1 MAETTSRLVLE
12 IDSSG
17 VRVASANLDK
27 FSEAA
32 AKSTRSADSLDSFLS
47 RLSPSSVAAAAG
59 LASVL
64 VAYKKITGA
73 MASFVTGAMSSYA
86 AFEQIESGLQGVL
99 KSADR
104 GTEMFEELRKFSNE
118 TTFGVDT
125 LANAAS
131 QLLSVGESES
141 GLKRTLLEIGN
152 IANGDTNR
160 FNELVSIYAKI
171 QNVGKAGS
179 EQLQQLALRG
189 VPIYQYL
196 KKIGVQ
202 GTATGDDIKKAFQE
216 MTKQGETFYGTMERI
231 NNTVSGKE
239 GFVADY
245 FKEASV
251 LFVEATGLGDMYK
264 GVLDLVQ
271 DALGGVVE
279 WLKEVKEN
287 PVYSALLKGAIA
299 ASLVALT
306 AGVGVGLVGAVK
318 KLNRQLAVT
327 AALKAAINP
336 TAIAIAGVAAAIAG
350 TGVAVASYIKAGKD
364 ENAVLS
370 STNKLIET
378 QIDLRTR
385 LANLPETL
393 EERKKLAEELHDYL
407 AKQEKTEV
415 VNVDYKSNANNV
427 NSLRDSIFA
436 ENGYTSTSFVSNENQ
451 KRLIE
456 AYKELYKITVLA
468 NQQKAIF
475 DESSLSKSSKSLDE
489 NVKIL
494 QEYEDALSTLKGYDT
509 PQNKY
514 ETQLA
519 EIEAEFEKLDKLKE
533 QKKEIEE
540 SIDANGV
547 RTFKYAVA
555 IDVDK
560 GYKQKLDDVYNYW
573 KQKKF
578 TLQFDHWKEGFSD
591 LQKAMVKVFSFDDSD
606 LKKLWGTGFTTKTAA
621 SLFVDKN
628 KSVLD
633 RRDDAYRKAGFKT
646 DEKTSLE
653 SLYTSIREKFDEA
666 INEGNNAADGL
677 LPLMNSYR
685 QKLESLGTE
694 FDETG
699 RITQTLK
706 EKMNYFA
713 EFVGSLSLGEYNSLF
728 QLGDAVSLVAQKYS
742 EGNSNG
748 VSTDVAG
755 AFTSAFSENGELMIS
770 SLAAVANM
778 FLDFMQTLEGADYAF
793 SIVTQILSEWE
804 DGLQKIVDSVAMITQ
819 VFAEM
824 AEILSPV
831 FTLIGS
837 VVKITTTLWAAMHK
851 VIIILAGPLLKA
863 LQIIVEPIAKFADWI
878 ADFLGVSYELNDEKE
893 SELEQIRALKEGYSA
908 LYSAIKEQE
917 EYYLTKK
924 AQINADTYS
933 GKITGVNDMIL
944 TPHGTF
950 STSPQDTLIAM
961 KRPEMLMSG
970 GGSSGVSVTIN
981 NYSSS
986 EVQTRQD
993 DFGNIIVDISKKIAE
1008 DFANGNNGWARA
1020 YSTQQSTVAGRRVS
1034 I

>member
-27 FSEAA
+27 FTEAA
-32 AKSTRSADSLDSFLS
+32 AKSARSADSLDSFLS

-239 GFVADY
+239 GFVSDY

-318 KLNRQLAVT
+318 KLNRQLAIT

-350 TGVAVASYIKAGKD
+350 TGVAVASYVKSLD
-364 ENAVLS
+364 EQKTKTDEVN
-370 STNKLIET
+370 
-378 QIDLRTR
+378 
-385 LANLPETL
+385 
-393 EERKKLAEELHDYL
+393 KKLAEQIVLRKILAGISNGYGSSVSDKEKKIENLENLKIAKSNELKEKLNGYNLAVNDYNFFKQANPYRTKYNEDKFKIYEQQVKDYEKSIANLRTELEGYDNEITELKRNSYWQTQMEENL
-407 AKQEKTEV
+407 AFYAKFRTEDDEYRKKLEELET
-415 VNVDYKSNANNV
+415 NLEDAIKKKNLLYAKKPGLKLYDADDIFGKNYKSAA
-427 NSLRDSIFA
+427 DS
-436 ENGYTSTSFVSNENQ
+436 
-451 KRLIE
+451 
-456 AYKELYKITVLA
+456 
-468 NQQKAIF
+468 
-475 DESSLSKSSKSLDE
+475 
-489 NVKIL
+489 
-494 QEYEDALSTLKGYDT
+494 
-509 PQNKY
+509 
-514 ETQLA
+514 
-519 EIEAEFEKLDKLKE
+519 
-533 QKKEIEE
+533 
-540 SIDANGV
+540 
-547 RTFKYAVA
+547 AVA
-555 IDVDK
+555 
-560 GYKQKLDDVYNYW
+560 Y
-573 KQKKF
+573 
-578 TLQFDHWKEGFSD
+578 LQNSINNIKFDHWKNGLSD

-621 SLFVDKN
+621 NLFVDKN

-633 RRDDAYRKAGFKT
+633 RRDEAYRKAGFKT

-677 LPLMNSYR
+677 VPLMNSYR

-699 RITQTLK
+699 RITHTLK
-706 EKMNYFA
+706 EKMNYFK
-713 EFVGSLSLGEYNSLF
+713 EFVGGLNLGEYSSLLG
-728 QLGDAVSLVAQKYS
+728 LGDAVSLVAQKYS

-748 VSTDVAG
+748 GSTDVAG
-755 AFTSAFSENGELMIS
+755 AFASAFSENGELMIS

-778 FLDFMQTLEGADYAF
+778 LLDFMQTLEGADYAF
-793 SIVTQILSEWE
+793 SVVTQVLEAWE
-804 DGLQKIVDSVAMITQ
+804 DGLQKIVD
-819 VFAEM
+819 VFAAVTQIFVEM
-824 AEILSPV
+824 AEV
-831 FTLIGS
+831 FAPIISLVGSLI
-837 VVKITTTLWAAMHK
+837 KIGLYPLIAMNN
-851 VIIILAGPLLKA
+851 ILLKS
-863 LQIIVEPIAKFADWI
+863 LRPIINLLNVVIDPIGKFSDWLYS
-878 ADFLGVSYELNDEKE
+878 FLGISYEVNEE
-893 SELEQIRALKEGYSA
+893 RQSELERIRAANDAYKA

-924 AQINADTYS
+924 AQVNADTYS

-1008 DFANGNNGWARA
+1008 DYANGDNGWARA
-1020 YSTQQSTVAGRRVS
+1020 YSTQQSSVAGRRVS

>member
-251 LFVEATGLGDMYK
+251 LFIEATGLGDMYK

-271 DALGGVVE
+271 EALGGVVE

-306 AGVGVGLVGAVK
+306 AGVGVGLVVAVK

-336 TAIAIAGVAAAIAG
+336 TAIAIAGVAAALAG
-350 TGVAVASYIKAGKD
+350 TGVAVASY
-364 ENAVLS
+364 V
-370 STNKLIET
+370 
-378 QIDLRTR
+378 
-385 LANLPETL
+385 
-393 EERKKLAEELHDYL
+393 
-407 AKQEKTEV
+407 
-415 VNVDYKSNANNV
+415 
-427 NSLRDSIFA
+427 
-436 ENGYTSTSFVSNENQ
+436 
-451 KRLIE
+451 
-456 AYKELYKITVLA
+456 
-468 NQQKAIF
+468 
-475 DESSLSKSSKSLDE
+475 KSLDE
-489 NVKIL
+489 QKKKTDEVNKKLADQIVLRKTLAGISNGYGSSVSDKEKKIENL
-494 QEYEDALSTLKGYDT
+494 ENLKIAKSDEL
-509 PQNKY
+509 K
-514 ETQLA
+514 
-519 EIEAEFEKLDKLKE
+519 EKLNGYNLAVNDYNFFKQANPYITKYNEDKFKIYEQQVKDYEKSIANLRTELEEYDNEITELKRNSYWQTQME
-533 QKKEIEE
+533 ENLAFYAKFRTEDDEYRKKLEE
-540 SIDANGV
+540 LETNLKDAIKKKNLLYAKKPGLKLYDADDI
-547 RTFKYAVA
+547 FGKNYKSAADSAVA
-555 IDVDK
+555 
-560 GYKQKLDDVYNYW
+560 Y
-573 KQKKF
+573 
-578 TLQFDHWKEGFSD
+578 LQNSINNIKFDHWKDGLSD

-633 RRDDAYRKAGFKT
+633 RRDEAYKKAGFKT

-713 EFVGSLSLGEYNSLF
+713 EFVGRLSLGEYNSLF

-755 AFTSAFSENGELMIS
+755 AFASAFSENGELMIS
-770 SLAAVANM
+770 SLSAVANM
-778 FLDFMQTLEGADYAF
+778 FLDFMQTLDGADYAF

-961 KRPEMLMSG
+961 KKPEMLMSG
-970 GGSSGVSVTIN
+970 GGSAGVSVTIN

-993 DFGNIIVDISKKIAE
+993 DYGNLIVDISKKIAE
-1008 DFANGNNGWARA
+1008 DYANGDNGWARA

>member
-27 FSEAA
+27 FTEAA
-32 AKSTRSADSLDSFLS
+32 AKSARSADSLDSFLS

-251 LFVEATGLGDMYK
+251 LFIEATGLGDMYK

-271 DALGGVVE
+271 ESLGGVVE

-318 KLNRQLAVT
+318 KLNRQLTIT

-336 TAIAIAGVAAAIAG
+336 TAIAIAGVAAALAG
-350 TGVAVASYIKAGKD
+350 TGVAVASY
-364 ENAVLS
+364 V
-370 STNKLIET
+370 
-378 QIDLRTR
+378 
-385 LANLPETL
+385 
-393 EERKKLAEELHDYL
+393 
-407 AKQEKTEV
+407 
-415 VNVDYKSNANNV
+415 
-427 NSLRDSIFA
+427 
-436 ENGYTSTSFVSNENQ
+436 
-451 KRLIE
+451 
-456 AYKELYKITVLA
+456 
-468 NQQKAIF
+468 
-475 DESSLSKSSKSLDE
+475 KSLDE
-489 NVKIL
+489 QKKKTEEVNKKLADQIVLRKTLAGISNGYGSSVSDKEKKIENLENLKIAKSDELKEKLNGYNLAVNDYNFFKQANPYRTKYNEDKFKIYEQQVKDYEKSIANL
-494 QEYEDALSTLKGYDT
+494 RTELEEYDNEITELKRNSYWQTQMEENLAFYAKFRTEDEEYRKKLEELETNLEDAIKKKNLLYAKKPGLKLYDADDIFGK
-509 PQNKY
+509 NYKS
-514 ETQLA
+514 A
-519 EIEAEFEKLDKLKE
+519 AD
-533 QKKEIEE
+533 
-540 SIDANGV
+540 S
-547 RTFKYAVA
+547 AVA
-555 IDVDK
+555 
-560 GYKQKLDDVYNYW
+560 Y
-573 KQKKF
+573 
-578 TLQFDHWKEGFSD
+578 LQNSINNIKFDHWKDGLSD
-591 LQKAMVKVFSFDDSD
+591 LQKAMIKVFGFDDSD

-633 RRDDAYRKAGFKT
+633 RRDEAYIKAGFKT

-706 EKMNYFA
+706 EKMNYFK
-713 EFVGSLSLGEYNSLF
+713 EFVGGLNLGEYSSLLG
-728 QLGDAVSLVAQKYS
+728 LGDAVSLVAQKYS

-748 VSTDVAG
+748 GSTDVAG
-755 AFTSAFSENGELMIS
+755 AFASAFSENGELMIS

-778 FLDFMQTLEGADYAF
+778 LLDFMQTLEGADYAF
-793 SIVTQILSEWE
+793 SVVTQVLEAWE
-804 DGLQKIVDSVAMITQ
+804 DGLQKIVD
-819 VFAEM
+819 VFAAVTQIFVEM
-824 AEILSPV
+824 AEV
-831 FTLIGS
+831 FAPIISLVGSLI
-837 VVKITTTLWAAMHK
+837 KIGLYPLIAMNN
-851 VIIILAGPLLKA
+851 ILLKS
-863 LQIIVEPIAKFADWI
+863 LRPIINLLNVVIEPIGKFSDWLYS
-878 ADFLGVSYELNDEKE
+878 FLGISYEVNEE
-893 SELEQIRALKEGYSA
+893 RQSELERIRAANDAYKA

-924 AQINADTYS
+924 AQVNADTYS

-944 TPHGTF
+944 TPHGMF

-961 KRPEMLMSG
+961 KKPEMLMSG
-970 GGSSGVSVTIN
+970 GVSGGVSVTIN

-993 DFGNIIVDISKKIAE
+993 DYGNLIVDISKKIAE
-1008 DFANGNNGWARA
+1008 DYANGDNGWARA
-1020 YSTQQSTVAGRRVS
+1020 YSTQQSSVAGRRVS

>member
-27 FSEAA
+27 FTEAA
-32 AKSTRSADSLDSFLS
+32 AKSARSADSLDSFLS
-47 RLSPSSVAAAAG
+47 RLSPSSVVAAAG

-271 DALGGVVE
+271 ESLGGVVE
-279 WLKEVKEN
+279 WLKEVKDN

-306 AGVGVGLVGAVK
+306 AGVGVGLFGAVK
-318 KLNRQLAVT
+318 KLNRQLAIT

-336 TAIAIAGVAAAIAG
+336 TAIAVAGVAAAIAG
-350 TGVAVASYIKAGKD
+350 TGVAVASYVKSLD
-364 ENAVLS
+364 EQKQK
-370 STNKLIET
+370 T
-378 QIDLRTR
+378 
-385 LANLPETL
+385 
-393 EERKKLAEELHDYL
+393 EEVNKKLAEQIVLRKILAGISNGYGSSVSDKEKKIENLENLKIAKSNELKEKLNGYNLAVNDYNFFKQANPYRTKYNEDKFKIYEQQVKDYEKSIANLRTELEGYDNEITELKRNSYWQTQMEENL
-407 AKQEKTEV
+407 AFYAKFRTEDDEYRKKLEELET
-415 VNVDYKSNANNV
+415 NLEDAIKKKNLLYAKKPGLKLYDADDIFGKNYKSAA
-427 NSLRDSIFA
+427 DS
-436 ENGYTSTSFVSNENQ
+436 
-451 KRLIE
+451 
-456 AYKELYKITVLA
+456 
-468 NQQKAIF
+468 
-475 DESSLSKSSKSLDE
+475 
-489 NVKIL
+489 
-494 QEYEDALSTLKGYDT
+494 
-509 PQNKY
+509 
-514 ETQLA
+514 
-519 EIEAEFEKLDKLKE
+519 
-533 QKKEIEE
+533 
-540 SIDANGV
+540 
-547 RTFKYAVA
+547 AVA
-555 IDVDK
+555 
-560 GYKQKLDDVYNYW
+560 Y
-573 KQKKF
+573 
-578 TLQFDHWKEGFSD
+578 LQNSINNIKFDHWKNGLSD

-621 SLFVDKN
+621 NLFVDKN

-633 RRDDAYRKAGFKT
+633 RRDEAYRKAGFKT

-677 LPLMNSYR
+677 VPLMNSYR

-699 RITQTLK
+699 RITHTLK
-706 EKMNYFA
+706 EKMNYFK
-713 EFVGSLSLGEYNSLF
+713 EFVGGLNLGEYSSLLG
-728 QLGDAVSLVAQKYS
+728 LGDAVSLVAQKYS

-748 VSTDVAG
+748 GSTDVAG
-755 AFTSAFSENGELMIS
+755 AFASAFSENGELMIS

-778 FLDFMQTLEGADYAF
+778 LLDFMQTLEGADYAF
-793 SIVTQILSEWE
+793 SVVTQVLEAWE
-804 DGLQKIVDSVAMITQ
+804 DGLQKIVD
-819 VFAEM
+819 VFAAVTQIFVEM
-824 AEILSPV
+824 AEV
-831 FTLIGS
+831 FAPIISLVGSLI
-837 VVKITTTLWAAMHK
+837 KIGLYPLIAMNN
-851 VIIILAGPLLKA
+851 ILLKS
-863 LQIIVEPIAKFADWI
+863 LRPIINLLNVVIDPIGKFSDWLYS
-878 ADFLGVSYELNDEKE
+878 FLGISYEVNEE
-893 SELEQIRALKEGYSA
+893 RQSELERIRAANDAYKA

-924 AQINADTYS
+924 AQVNADTYS

-1008 DFANGNNGWARA
+1008 DYANGDNGWARA
-1020 YSTQQSTVAGRRVS
+1020 YSTQQSSVAGRRVS

>member
-27 FSEAA
+27 FTEAA
-32 AKSTRSADSLDSFLS
+32 AKSARSADSLDSFLS

-202 GTATGDDIKKAFQE
+202 GTATGADIKKAFQE

-239 GFVADY
+239 GFVSDY

-264 GVLDLVQ
+264 DVLDLVQ
-271 DALGGVVE
+271 EALGGVVE

-318 KLNRQLAVT
+318 KLNKQLAIT
-327 AALKAAINP
+327 AALKTAINP

-350 TGVAVASYIKAGKD
+350 TGVAVASY
-364 ENAVLS
+364 V
-370 STNKLIET
+370 
-378 QIDLRTR
+378 
-385 LANLPETL
+385 
-393 EERKKLAEELHDYL
+393 
-407 AKQEKTEV
+407 
-415 VNVDYKSNANNV
+415 
-427 NSLRDSIFA
+427 
-436 ENGYTSTSFVSNENQ
+436 
-451 KRLIE
+451 
-456 AYKELYKITVLA
+456 
-468 NQQKAIF
+468 
-475 DESSLSKSSKSLDE
+475 KSLDE
-489 NVKIL
+489 QKTKTDEVNKKLADQIVLRKTLAGISNGYGSSVSDKEKKIENL
-494 QEYEDALSTLKGYDT
+494 ENLKIAKSDEL
-509 PQNKY
+509 K
-514 ETQLA
+514 
-519 EIEAEFEKLDKLKE
+519 EKLNGYNLAVNDYNFFKQANPYRTKYNEDKFKIYEQQVKDYEKSIANLRTELEEYDNEITELKRNSYWQTQME
-533 QKKEIEE
+533 ENLAFYAKFRTEDDEYRKKLEE
-540 SIDANGV
+540 LETNLKDAIKKKNLLYAKKPGLKLYDADDI
-547 RTFKYAVA
+547 FGKNYKSAADSAVA
-555 IDVDK
+555 
-560 GYKQKLDDVYNYW
+560 Y
-573 KQKKF
+573 
-578 TLQFDHWKEGFSD
+578 LQNSINNIKFDHWKDGLSD

-633 RRDDAYRKAGFKT
+633 RRDEAYKKAGFKT

-706 EKMNYFA
+706 EKMNYFK
-713 EFVGSLSLGEYNSLF
+713 EFVGGLNLGEYSSL
-728 QLGDAVSLVAQKYS
+728 LGIGDAVSLVAQKYS

-748 VSTDVAG
+748 GSTDVAG
-755 AFTSAFSENGELMIS
+755 AFASAFSENGELMIS

-778 FLDFMQTLEGADYAF
+778 LLDFMQTLEGADYAF
-793 SIVTQILSEWE
+793 SVVTQVLEAWE
-804 DGLQKIVDSVAMITQ
+804 DGLQKIVD
-819 VFAEM
+819 VFAAVTQIFVEM
-824 AEILSPV
+824 AEV
-831 FTLIGS
+831 FAPIISLVGSLI
-837 VVKITTTLWAAMHK
+837 KIGLYPLIAMNN
-851 VIIILAGPLLKA
+851 ILLKS
-863 LQIIVEPIAKFADWI
+863 LRPIINLLNVVIEPIGKFSDWLYS
-878 ADFLGVSYELNDEKE
+878 FLGISYEVNEE
-893 SELEQIRALKEGYSA
+893 RQSELERIRAANDAYKA

-924 AQINADTYS
+924 AQVNADTYS

-961 KRPEMLMSG
+961 KKPEMLMSG
-970 GGSSGVSVTIN
+970 GVSGGVSVTIN

-993 DFGNIIVDISKKIAE
+993 DYGNLIVDISKKIAE
-1008 DFANGNNGWARA
+1008 DYANGDNGWARA
-1020 YSTQQSTVAGRRVS
+1020 YSTQQSSVAGRRVS

>member
-27 FSEAA
+27 FTEAA
-32 AKSTRSADSLDSFLS
+32 AKSARSADSLDSFLS

-279 WLKEVKEN
+279 WLKEVKDN

-318 KLNRQLAVT
+318 KLNRQLAIT

-336 TAIAIAGVAAAIAG
+336 TAIAIAGVAAALAG
-350 TGVAVASYIKAGKD
+350 TGVALASYIKAGKD

-370 STNKLIET
+370 SQNKLIET

-514 ETQLA
+514 ETQLS

-540 SIDANGV
+540 SIDENGV

-560 GYKQKLDDVYNYW
+560 DYKQKFDDVYNYW
-573 KQKKF
+573 QQKKF
-578 TLQFDHWKEGFSD
+578 TLQFDHWKDGLSD
-591 LQKAMVKVFSFDDSD
+591 LQKAMIKVFSFDDSD
-606 LKKLWGTGFTTKTAA
+606 LKKLWGTGFTKNTAA

-633 RRDDAYRKAGFKT
+633 RRDEAYRKAGFKT

-677 LPLMNSYR
+677 VPLMNRYR

-713 EFVGSLSLGEYNSLF
+713 EFVGGLNLGEYSSLLG
-728 QLGDAVSLVAQKYS
+728 LGDAVSLVAQKYS

-748 VSTDVAG
+748 GSTDVAG
-755 AFTSAFSENGELMIS
+755 AFASAFSENGELMIS

-778 FLDFMQTLEGADYAF
+778 LLDFMQTLEGADYAF
-793 SIVTQILSEWE
+793 SVVTQVLEALE
-804 DGLQKIVDSVAMITQ
+804 DGLQKIVD
-819 VFAEM
+819 VFAAVTQIFVEM
-824 AEILSPV
+824 AEV
-831 FTLIGS
+831 FAPIISLVGSLI
-837 VVKITTTLWAAMHK
+837 KIGLYPLIAMNN
-851 VIIILAGPLLKA
+851 ILLKS
-863 LQIIVEPIAKFADWI
+863 LRPIINLLNVVIEPIGKFSDWLYS
-878 ADFLGVSYELNDEKE
+878 FLGISYEVNEE
-893 SELEQIRALKEGYSA
+893 RQSELERIRAANDAYKA

-924 AQINADTYS
+924 AQVNADTYS

-950 STSPQDTLIAM
+950 STSPHDTLIAM

-970 GGSSGVSVTIN
+970 GVSGGVSVTIN
-981 NYSSS
+981 NYSNS

-993 DFGNIIVDISKKIAE
+993 DYGNLIVDISKKIAE
-1008 DFANGNNGWARA
+1008 DYANGDNGWARA

>member
-32 AKSTRSADSLDSFLS
+32 VKSTRSADSLDSFLS

-239 GFVADY
+239 GFVTDY

-251 LFVEATGLGDMYK
+251 LFIEATGLGDMYK

-271 DALGGVVE
+271 EALGGVVE

-318 KLNRQLAVT
+318 KMNRQLAVT

-336 TAIAIAGVAAAIAG
+336 TAIAIAGVAAALAG
-350 TGVAVASYIKAGKD
+350 TGVAVASY
-364 ENAVLS
+364 V
-370 STNKLIET
+370 
-378 QIDLRTR
+378 
-385 LANLPETL
+385 
-393 EERKKLAEELHDYL
+393 
-407 AKQEKTEV
+407 
-415 VNVDYKSNANNV
+415 
-427 NSLRDSIFA
+427 
-436 ENGYTSTSFVSNENQ
+436 
-451 KRLIE
+451 
-456 AYKELYKITVLA
+456 
-468 NQQKAIF
+468 
-475 DESSLSKSSKSLDE
+475 KSLDE
-489 NVKIL
+489 QKKKTEEVNKKLADQIVLRKTLAGISNGYGSSVSDKEKKIENL
-494 QEYEDALSTLKGYDT
+494 ENLKIAKSYELK
-509 PQNKY
+509 
-514 ETQLA
+514 
-519 EIEAEFEKLDKLKE
+519 EKLNGYNLAVNDYNFFKQANPYRTKYNEDKFKIYEQQVKDYEKSIANLRTELEEYDNEITELKRNSYWQTQME
-533 QKKEIEE
+533 ENLAFYAKFRTEDDEYRKKLEE
-540 SIDANGV
+540 LETNLKDAIKKKNLLYAKNPGLKLYDADDI
-547 RTFKYAVA
+547 FGKNYKSAADSAVA
-555 IDVDK
+555 
-560 GYKQKLDDVYNYW
+560 Y
-573 KQKKF
+573 
-578 TLQFDHWKEGFSD
+578 LQNSINNIKFDHWKNGLSD
-591 LQKAMVKVFSFDDSD
+591 LQKGMVKVFSFDDSD

-633 RRDDAYRKAGFKT
+633 RRDEAYKKAGFKT

-770 SLAAVANM
+770 SLSAVANM
-778 FLDFMQTLEGADYAF
+778 FLDFMQTLDGADYAF

-961 KRPEMLMSG
+961 KKPEMLMSG
-970 GGSSGVSVTIN
+970 GGSAGVSVTIN

-993 DFGNIIVDISKKIAE
+993 DYGNLIVDISKKIAE
-1008 DFANGNNGWARA
+1008 DYANGDNGWAMA

>member
-17 VRVASANLDK
+17 VRIASANLDK
-27 FSEAA
+27 FTEAA
-32 AKSTRSADSLDSFLS
+32 AKSARSADSLDSFLS

-104 GTEMFEELRKFSNE
+104 GTEVFEELRKFSNE

-271 DALGGVVE
+271 ESLGGVVE
-279 WLKEVKEN
+279 WLKEVKDN

-306 AGVGVGLVGAVK
+306 AGVGVGLFGAVK
-318 KLNRQLAVT
+318 KLNRQLAIT

-336 TAIAIAGVAAAIAG
+336 TAIAVAGVAAAIAG
-350 TGVAVASYIKAGKD
+350 TGVAVASYVKSLD
-364 ENAVLS
+364 EQKQK
-370 STNKLIET
+370 T
-378 QIDLRTR
+378 
-385 LANLPETL
+385 
-393 EERKKLAEELHDYL
+393 EEVNKKLAEQLEIKRKILHLSNGYDSTVEDKQEKIKLISGFKSDASGELDTKKEELKNKKADYGKVKSSLFTKNNEQLLRNYENQIKQLEQEIKILENRITFYDSQLTELGRNVFWQGKKEEYEKFLDSLKPVDEYL
-407 AKQEKTEV
+407 AKLEELETKKEQ
-415 VNVDYKSNANNV
+415 
-427 NSLRDSIFA
+427 
-436 ENGYTSTSFVSNENQ
+436 
-451 KRLIE
+451 IE
-456 AYKELYKITVLA
+456 AGKNIKISDSKIGKAISILDNDKELY
-468 NQQKAIF
+468 NQYKDRLSFIQSQI
-475 DESSLSKSSKSLDE
+475 DSL
-489 NVKIL
+489 N
-494 QEYEDALSTLKGYDT
+494 
-509 PQNKY
+509 
-514 ETQLA
+514 
-519 EIEAEFEKLDKLKE
+519 
-533 QKKEIEE
+533 
-540 SIDANGV
+540 
-547 RTFKYAVA
+547 
-555 IDVDK
+555 
-560 GYKQKLDDVYNYW
+560 
-573 KQKKF
+573 
-578 TLQFDHWKEGFSD
+578 FDHWKDGLSD

-633 RRDDAYRKAGFKT
+633 RRDEAYRKAGFKT

-677 LPLMNSYR
+677 VPLMNSYR

-699 RITQTLK
+699 RITHTLK
-706 EKMNYFA
+706 EKMNYFK
-713 EFVGSLSLGEYNSLF
+713 EFVGGLNLGEYSSLLG
-728 QLGDAVSLVAQKYS
+728 LGDAVSLVAQKYS

-748 VSTDVAG
+748 GSTDVAG
-755 AFTSAFSENGELMIS
+755 AFASAFSENGELMIS

-778 FLDFMQTLEGADYAF
+778 LLDFMQTLEGADYAF
-793 SIVTQILSEWE
+793 SVVTQVLEAWE
-804 DGLQKIVDSVAMITQ
+804 DGLQKIVD
-819 VFAEM
+819 VFAAVTQIFVEM
-824 AEILSPV
+824 AEV
-831 FTLIGS
+831 FAPIISLVGSLI
-837 VVKITTTLWAAMHK
+837 KIGLYPLIAMNN
-851 VIIILAGPLLKA
+851 ILLKS
-863 LQIIVEPIAKFADWI
+863 LRPIINLLNVVIDPIGKFSDWLYS
-878 ADFLGVSYELNDEKE
+878 FLGISYEVNEE
-893 SELEQIRALKEGYSA
+893 RQSELERIRAANDAYKA

-924 AQINADTYS
+924 AQVNADTYS

-970 GGSSGVSVTIN
+970 GVSGGVSVTIN

-993 DFGNIIVDISKKIAE
+993 DYGNLIVDISKKIAE
-1008 DFANGNNGWARA
+1008 DYANGDNGWARA

>member
-27 FSEAA
+27 FTEAA
-32 AKSTRSADSLDSFLS
+32 AKSARSADSLDSFLS

-239 GFVADY
+239 GFVSDY

-318 KLNRQLAVT
+318 KLNSQLAIT

-350 TGVAVASYIKAGKD
+350 TGVAVASYVKSLD
-364 ENAVLS
+364 EQKTKTDEVN
-370 STNKLIET
+370 
-378 QIDLRTR
+378 
-385 LANLPETL
+385 
-393 EERKKLAEELHDYL
+393 KKLAEQIVLGDDNEITELKRNSYWQTQMEENL
-407 AKQEKTEV
+407 AFYAKFRTEDEEYRKKLEELET
-415 VNVDYKSNANNV
+415 NLEDAIKKKNLLYAKKPGLKLYDADDIFGKNYKSAA
-427 NSLRDSIFA
+427 DS
-436 ENGYTSTSFVSNENQ
+436 
-451 KRLIE
+451 
-456 AYKELYKITVLA
+456 
-468 NQQKAIF
+468 
-475 DESSLSKSSKSLDE
+475 
-489 NVKIL
+489 
-494 QEYEDALSTLKGYDT
+494 
-509 PQNKY
+509 
-514 ETQLA
+514 
-519 EIEAEFEKLDKLKE
+519 
-533 QKKEIEE
+533 
-540 SIDANGV
+540 
-547 RTFKYAVA
+547 AVA
-555 IDVDK
+555 
-560 GYKQKLDDVYNYW
+560 Y
-573 KQKKF
+573 
-578 TLQFDHWKEGFSD
+578 LQNSINNIKFDHWKNGLSD

-621 SLFVDKN
+621 NLFVDKN

-633 RRDDAYRKAGFKT
+633 RRDEAYRKAGFKT

-677 LPLMNSYR
+677 VPLMNSYR

-699 RITQTLK
+699 RITHTLK
-706 EKMNYFA
+706 EKMNYFK
-713 EFVGSLSLGEYNSLF
+713 EFVGGLNLGEYSSLLG
-728 QLGDAVSLVAQKYS
+728 LGDAVSLVAQKYS

-748 VSTDVAG
+748 GSTDVAG
-755 AFTSAFSENGELMIS
+755 AFASAFSENGELMIS

-778 FLDFMQTLEGADYAF
+778 LLDFMQTLEGADYAF
-793 SIVTQILSEWE
+793 SVVTQVLEAWE
-804 DGLQKIVDSVAMITQ
+804 DGLQKIVD
-819 VFAEM
+819 VFAAVTQIFVEM
-824 AEILSPV
+824 AEV
-831 FTLIGS
+831 FAPIISLVGSLI
-837 VVKITTTLWAAMHK
+837 KIGLYPLIAMNN
-851 VIIILAGPLLKA
+851 ILLKS
-863 LQIIVEPIAKFADWI
+863 LRPIINLLNVVIDPIGKFSDWLYS
-878 ADFLGVSYELNDEKE
+878 FLGISYEVNEE
-893 SELEQIRALKEGYSA
+893 RQSELERIRAANDAYKA

-924 AQINADTYS
+924 AQVNADTYS

-1008 DFANGNNGWARA
+1008 DYANGDNGWARA
-1020 YSTQQSTVAGRRVS
+1020 YSTQQSSVAGRRVS

>member
-17 VRVASANLDK
+17 VRIATGNLDK
-27 FSEAA
+27 FTEAA
-32 AKSTRSADSLDSFLS
+32 NKSARGADTLDSFLS

-59 LASVL
+59 LASVV
-64 VAYKKITGA
+64 VAYKKIAGA

-251 LFVEATGLGDMYK
+251 LFIEATGLGDMYK
-264 GVLDLVQ
+264 DVLDLVQ
-271 DALGGVVE
+271 EALGGVVE

-299 ASLVALT
+299 AALVALT

-318 KLNRQLAVT
+318 NLNKQLAVT

-350 TGVAVASYIKAGKD
+350 TGVAVASY
-364 ENAVLS
+364 V
-370 STNKLIET
+370 
-378 QIDLRTR
+378 
-385 LANLPETL
+385 
-393 EERKKLAEELHDYL
+393 
-407 AKQEKTEV
+407 
-415 VNVDYKSNANNV
+415 
-427 NSLRDSIFA
+427 
-436 ENGYTSTSFVSNENQ
+436 
-451 KRLIE
+451 
-456 AYKELYKITVLA
+456 
-468 NQQKAIF
+468 
-475 DESSLSKSSKSLDE
+475 KSLDE
-489 NVKIL
+489 QKLKTEEVNKKLADQLVLRKALAGISNGYGSSVSDKEKKIENL
-494 QEYEDALSTLKGYDT
+494 ENLKIAKSD
-509 PQNKY
+509 
-514 ETQLA
+514 
-519 EIEAEFEKLDKLKE
+519 EIKEKLNGYNLAVNDYNFFKQANPYRTKYNEDKFKIYEQQVKDYEKSIANLRTELEEYDNEITELKRNSYWQTQME
-533 QKKEIEE
+533 ENLAFYAKFRTEDDEYKKKLEELETNLKDAIEKKNLLYAKNPGLKLY
-540 SIDANGV
+540 DADDIFGKNY
-547 RTFKYAVA
+547 KSAADSAVA
-555 IDVDK
+555 
-560 GYKQKLDDVYNYW
+560 Y
-573 KQKKF
+573 
-578 TLQFDHWKEGFSD
+578 LQNSINNIKFDHWKDGLSD
-591 LQKAMVKVFSFDDSD
+591 LQKSMVKVFGFDDSD
-606 LKKLWGTGFTTKTAA
+606 LKKLWKTGFTTKTAA
-621 SLFVDKN
+621 DLFVDKN
-628 KSVLD
+628 KSILD
-633 RRDDAYRKAGFKT
+633 RRDDAYKKAGFKT

-694 FDETG
+694 FDEAG

-706 EKMNYFA
+706 EKMNYFT
-713 EFVGSLSLGEYNSLF
+713 EFVGSLSIGEYGSLF
-728 QLGDAVSLVAQKYS
+728 QLGDAVSLVAQKYND
-742 EGNSNG
+742 GNSNG
-748 VSTDVAG
+748 GSTDVAG
-755 AFTSAFSENGELMIS
+755 AFASAFSENGELMIS

-793 SIVTQILSEWE
+793 SIVTQILSAWE

-851 VIIILAGPLLKA
+851 LIIILAGPLLRA

-924 AQINADTYS
+924 AQVNADTYS

-970 GGSSGVSVTIN
+970 GGSTGVSVTIN

-993 DFGNIIVDISKKIAE
+993 DYGNLIVDISKKIAE
-1008 DFANGNNGWARA
+1008 DYANGDNGWSRA
-1020 YSTQQSTVAGRRVS
+1020 YSIQQSTVAGRRVS

>member
-27 FSEAA
+27 FTEAA
-32 AKSTRSADSLDSFLS
+32 AKSARSADSLDSFLS

-239 GFVADY
+239 GFVSDY

-318 KLNRQLAVT
+318 KLNRQLAIT

-336 TAIAIAGVAAAIAG
+336 TAIAIAGVAAAVAG
-350 TGVAVASYIKAGKD
+350 TGVAVASYVKSLD
-364 ENAVLS
+364 EQKTKTDEVN
-370 STNKLIET
+370 
-378 QIDLRTR
+378 
-385 LANLPETL
+385 
-393 EERKKLAEELHDYL
+393 KKLAEQIVLRKILAGISNGYGSSVSDKKKKIENLENLKIAKSNELKEKLNGYNLAVNDYNFFKQANPYRTKYNEDKFKIYEQQVKDYEKSIANLRTELEGYDNEITELKRNSYWQTQMEENL
-407 AKQEKTEV
+407 AFYAKFRTEDEEYRKKLEELET
-415 VNVDYKSNANNV
+415 NLEDAIKKKNLLYAKKPGLKLYDADDIFGKNYKSAA
-427 NSLRDSIFA
+427 DS
-436 ENGYTSTSFVSNENQ
+436 
-451 KRLIE
+451 
-456 AYKELYKITVLA
+456 
-468 NQQKAIF
+468 
-475 DESSLSKSSKSLDE
+475 
-489 NVKIL
+489 
-494 QEYEDALSTLKGYDT
+494 
-509 PQNKY
+509 
-514 ETQLA
+514 
-519 EIEAEFEKLDKLKE
+519 
-533 QKKEIEE
+533 
-540 SIDANGV
+540 
-547 RTFKYAVA
+547 AVA
-555 IDVDK
+555 
-560 GYKQKLDDVYNYW
+560 Y
-573 KQKKF
+573 
-578 TLQFDHWKEGFSD
+578 LQNSINNIKFDHWKDGLSD
-591 LQKAMVKVFSFDDSD
+591 LQKAMIKVFGFDDSD

-633 RRDDAYRKAGFKT
+633 RRDEAYRKAGFKT

-699 RITQTLK
+699 RITQTLN
-706 EKMNYFA
+706 EKMNYFK
-713 EFVGSLSLGEYNSLF
+713 EFVGGLNLGEYSSL
-728 QLGDAVSLVAQKYS
+728 LGIGDAVSLVAQKYS

-748 VSTDVAG
+748 GSTDVAG
-755 AFTSAFSENGELMIS
+755 AFASAFSENGELMIS

-778 FLDFMQTLEGADYAF
+778 LLDFMQTLEGADYAF
-793 SIVTQILSEWE
+793 SVVTQVLEAWE
-804 DGLQKIVDSVAMITQ
+804 DGLQKIVD
-819 VFAEM
+819 VFAAVTQIFVEM
-824 AEILSPV
+824 AEV
-831 FTLIGS
+831 FAPIISLVGSLI
-837 VVKITTTLWAAMHK
+837 KIGLYPLIAMNN
-851 VIIILAGPLLKA
+851 ILLKS
-863 LQIIVEPIAKFADWI
+863 LRPIINLLNVVIEPIGKFSDWLYS
-878 ADFLGVSYELNDEKE
+878 FLGISYEVNEE
-893 SELEQIRALKEGYSA
+893 RQSELERIRAANDAYKA

-924 AQINADTYS
+924 AQVNADTYS

-944 TPHGTF
+944 TPHGMF

-961 KRPEMLMSG
+961 KKPEMLMSG
-970 GGSSGVSVTIN
+970 GVSGGVSVTIN

-993 DFGNIIVDISKKIAE
+993 DYGNLIVDISKKIAE
-1008 DFANGNNGWARA
+1008 DYANGDNGWARA
-1020 YSTQQSTVAGRRVS
+1020 YSTQQSSVAGRRVS

>member
-318 KLNRQLAVT
+318 KMNRQLAVT

-336 TAIAIAGVAAAIAG
+336 TAIAIAGVAAALAG
-350 TGVAVASYIKAGKD
+350 TGVAVASY
-364 ENAVLS
+364 V
-370 STNKLIET
+370 
-378 QIDLRTR
+378 
-385 LANLPETL
+385 
-393 EERKKLAEELHDYL
+393 
-407 AKQEKTEV
+407 
-415 VNVDYKSNANNV
+415 
-427 NSLRDSIFA
+427 
-436 ENGYTSTSFVSNENQ
+436 
-451 KRLIE
+451 
-456 AYKELYKITVLA
+456 
-468 NQQKAIF
+468 
-475 DESSLSKSSKSLDE
+475 KSLDE
-489 NVKIL
+489 QKKKTEEVNKKLADQIVLRKTLAGISNGYGSSVSDKEKKIENL
-494 QEYEDALSTLKGYDT
+494 ENLKIAKSDEL
-509 PQNKY
+509 K
-514 ETQLA
+514 
-519 EIEAEFEKLDKLKE
+519 EKLNGYNLAVNDYNFFKQANPYRTKYNEDKFKIYEQQVKDYEKSIANLRTELEEYDNEITELKRNSYWQTQME
-533 QKKEIEE
+533 ENLAFYAKFRTEDDEYRKKLEE
-540 SIDANGV
+540 LETNLKDAIKKKNLLYAKNPGLKLYDADDI
-547 RTFKYAVA
+547 FGKNYKSAADSAVA
-555 IDVDK
+555 
-560 GYKQKLDDVYNYW
+560 Y
-573 KQKKF
+573 
-578 TLQFDHWKEGFSD
+578 LQNSINNIKFDHWKNGLSD
-591 LQKAMVKVFSFDDSD
+591 LQKGMVKVFSFDDSD

-633 RRDDAYRKAGFKT
+633 RRDEAYKKAGFKT

-706 EKMNYFA
+706 EKMNYFKK
-713 EFVGSLSLGEYNSLF
+713 FVGGLNLGEYSSL
-728 QLGDAVSLVAQKYS
+728 LGIGDAVSLVAQKYS

-748 VSTDVAG
+748 GSTDVAG
-755 AFTSAFSENGELMIS
+755 AFASAFSENGELMIS

-778 FLDFMQTLEGADYAF
+778 LLDFMQTLEGADYAF
-793 SIVTQILSEWE
+793 SVVTQVLEAWE
-804 DGLQKIVDSVAMITQ
+804 DGLQKIVD
-819 VFAEM
+819 VFAAVTQIFVEM
-824 AEILSPV
+824 AEV
-831 FTLIGS
+831 FAPIISLVGSLI
-837 VVKITTTLWAAMHK
+837 KIGLYPLIAMNN
-851 VIIILAGPLLKA
+851 ILLKS
-863 LQIIVEPIAKFADWI
+863 LRPIINLLNVVIEPIGKFSDWLYS
-878 ADFLGVSYELNDEKE
+878 FLGISYEVNEE
-893 SELEQIRALKEGYSA
+893 RQSELERIRAANDAYKA

-924 AQINADTYS
+924 AQVNADTYS

-961 KRPEMLMSG
+961 KKPEMLMSG
-970 GGSSGVSVTIN
+970 GVSGGVSVTIN

-993 DFGNIIVDISKKIAE
+993 DYGNLIVDISKKIAE
-1008 DFANGNNGWARA
+1008 DYANGDNGWARA
-1020 YSTQQSTVAGRRVS
+1020 YSTQQSSVAGRRVS

>member
-32 AKSTRSADSLDSFLS
+32 SKSARSADSLDSFLS

-271 DALGGVVE
+271 EALGGVVE

-318 KLNRQLAVT
+318 KLNRQLAIT

-336 TAIAIAGVAAAIAG
+336 TTIAIAGVAAALAG
-350 TGVAVASYIKAGKD
+350 TGVAVASYVKSLD
-364 ENAVLS
+364 EQK
-370 STNKLIET
+370 TKT
-378 QIDLRTR
+378 
-385 LANLPETL
+385 
-393 EERKKLAEELHDYL
+393 EEVNKKLAEQLDIRKKILDLPNDYSSTVDDKQKKIELISGFKSEASDKL
-407 AKQEKTEV
+407 DAKKTEYK
-415 VNVDYKSNANNV
+415 NVLDDY
-427 NSLRDSIFA
+427 
-436 ENGYTSTSFVSNENQ
+436 ESFKVKNLVKNRSNEKVYFTYESQ
-451 KRLIE
+451 IE
-456 AYKELYKITVLA
+456 
-468 NQQKAIF
+468 
-475 DESSLSKSSKSLDE
+475 
-489 NVKIL
+489 
-494 QEYEDALSTLKGYDT
+494 
-509 PQNKY
+509 KY
-514 ETQLA
+514 
-519 EIEAEFEKLDKLKE
+519 
-533 QKKEIEE
+533 KKEIKSLEDEIAGYDNTLTELGRNVYWQGKKEE
-540 SIDANGV
+540 YEKFLDSIKPVDEYITKLEELETKKKDILKGNEIYDSQGGKAGV
-547 RTFKYAVA
+547 SILDTDKELKSKYKSSLAYIQNQ
-555 IDVDK
+555 IDSLK
-560 GYKQKLDDVYNYW
+560 
-573 KQKKF
+573 
-578 TLQFDHWKEGFSD
+578 FDHWKDGLSD

-633 RRDDAYRKAGFKT
+633 RRDEAYKKAGFKT

-713 EFVGSLSLGEYNSLF
+713 EFVGGLNLGEYSSLLG
-728 QLGDAVSLVAQKYS
+728 LGDAVSLVAQKYN

-748 VSTDVAG
+748 GSTDVAG
-755 AFTSAFSENGELMIS
+755 AFASAFSENGELMIS

-778 FLDFMQTLEGADYAF
+778 LLDFMQTLEGADYAF

-804 DGLQKIVDSVAMITQ
+804 AGLQKIVDSVAMITQ

-961 KRPEMLMSG
+961 KKPEMLMSG
-970 GGSSGVSVTIN
+970 GGNSGVSVTIN

-993 DFGNIIVDISKKIAE
+993 DYGNIIVDISKKIAE

>member
-17 VRVASANLDK
+17 VRIATGNLDK
-27 FSEAA
+27 FTEAA
-32 AKSTRSADSLDSFLS
+32 NKSARGADTLDSFLG

-59 LASVL
+59 LASVV

-73 MASFVTGAMSSYA
+73 MASFVTGAMSSYS

-152 IANGDTNR
+152 IANGDTSR

-171 QNVGKAGS
+171 QNLGKAGS

-251 LFVEATGLGDMYK
+251 LFIEATGLGDMYK
-264 GVLDLVQ
+264 DVLDLVQ
-271 DALGGVVE
+271 EALGGVVE

-287 PVYSALLKGAIA
+287 PVYSALLKGALA

-350 TGVAVASYIKAGKD
+350 TGVAVASY
-364 ENAVLS
+364 V
-370 STNKLIET
+370 
-378 QIDLRTR
+378 
-385 LANLPETL
+385 
-393 EERKKLAEELHDYL
+393 
-407 AKQEKTEV
+407 
-415 VNVDYKSNANNV
+415 
-427 NSLRDSIFA
+427 
-436 ENGYTSTSFVSNENQ
+436 
-451 KRLIE
+451 
-456 AYKELYKITVLA
+456 
-468 NQQKAIF
+468 
-475 DESSLSKSSKSLDE
+475 KSLDE
-489 NVKIL
+489 QKQKTEEVNKKLNEQLETRKKIL
-494 QEYEDALSTLKGYDT
+494 DLPNDYSSTVEEKQQKIELIGVLKSESSNKLDEKKAEYENALVGY
-509 PQNKY
+509 
-514 ETQLA
+514 
-519 EIEAEFEKLDKLKE
+519 DKLKLAE
-533 QKKEIEE
+533 PVRNKFNERRYSANEDYIKRLKEEIESLE
-540 SIDANGV
+540 A
-547 RTFKYAVA
+547 A
-555 IDVDK
+555 IDGYDRQLTELNRNAYWQGEKEKYKAFLDSIKPADEYIAKLNELKEKEKGIEGGNKIYDSQGGKAGVSILETDK
-560 GYKQKLDDVYNYW
+560 DLRQQAESLRAYIQNQIDSLK
-573 KQKKF
+573 
-578 TLQFDHWKEGFSD
+578 FDHWKDGLSD
-591 LQKAMVKVFSFDDSD
+591 LQKGMVKVFSFDDSD
-606 LKKLWGTGFTTKTAA
+606 LKKLWETGFTAKTAA
-621 SLFVDKN
+621 GLFVDKN
-628 KSVLD
+628 KSILD
-633 RRDDAYRKAGFKT
+633 RRDNAYEKAGFKT

-666 INEGNNAADGL
+666 INEGNSAADGL

-685 QKLESLGTE
+685 QRLESLGTE
-694 FDETG
+694 FDESG

-706 EKMNYFA
+706 EKMNGFS
-713 EFVGSLSLGEYNSLF
+713 EFVGGLSIGEYGSLF
-728 QLGDAVSLVAQKYS
+728 QLKDAVSLVAQKYN
-742 EGNSNG
+742 EGG
-748 VSTDVAG
+748 TDVAG
-755 AFTSAFSENGELMIS
+755 AFASAFSENGDLMVS
-770 SLAAVANM
+770 SLVAVANM
-778 FLDFMQTLEGADYAF
+778 LLDFMQTLDGADYAF

-824 AEILSPV
+824 AETLSPV

-837 VVKITTTLWAAMHK
+837 LVKIYTTLWAAMHK
-851 VIIILAGPLLKA
+851 LIIILIGPLMKA
-863 LQIIVEPIAKFADWI
+863 LQVIVEPIAKFADWI

-924 AQINADTYS
+924 AQVNADTYS

-961 KRPEMLMSG
+961 KKPEMLMSG
-970 GGSSGVSVTIN
+970 SGSAGVSVTIN

-993 DFGNIIVDISKKIAE
+993 DYGNLIVDISKKIAE
-1008 DFANGNNGWARA
+1008 DYANGDNGWSRA

>member
-196 KKIGVQ
+196 EKIGVQ

-251 LFVEATGLGDMYK
+251 LFIEATGLGDMYK

-271 DALGGVVE
+271 EALGGVVE

-327 AALKAAINP
+327 AALKSAINP
-336 TAIAIAGVAAAIAG
+336 TAIAIAGVAAALAG
-350 TGVAVASYIKAGKD
+350 TGVAVASY
-364 ENAVLS
+364 V
-370 STNKLIET
+370 
-378 QIDLRTR
+378 
-385 LANLPETL
+385 
-393 EERKKLAEELHDYL
+393 
-407 AKQEKTEV
+407 
-415 VNVDYKSNANNV
+415 
-427 NSLRDSIFA
+427 
-436 ENGYTSTSFVSNENQ
+436 
-451 KRLIE
+451 
-456 AYKELYKITVLA
+456 
-468 NQQKAIF
+468 
-475 DESSLSKSSKSLDE
+475 KSLDE
-489 NVKIL
+489 
-494 QEYEDALSTLKGYDT
+494 
-509 PQNKY
+509 
-514 ETQLA
+514 
-519 EIEAEFEKLDKLKE
+519 
-533 QKKEIEE
+533 QKKKTDEVNKKLADQTELEEYDNEITELKRNSYWQTQMEE
-540 SIDANGV
+540 NLAFYAKFRTEDEEYRKKLEELETNLKDAIKKKNLLYEKKPGLKLYDADDI
-547 RTFKYAVA
+547 FGKNYKSAADSAVA
-555 IDVDK
+555 
-560 GYKQKLDDVYNYW
+560 Y
-573 KQKKF
+573 
-578 TLQFDHWKEGFSD
+578 LQNSINNIKFDHWKDGLSD

-633 RRDDAYRKAGFKT
+633 RRDEAYKKAGFKT

-713 EFVGSLSLGEYNSLF
+713 EFVGRLSLGEYNSLF

-755 AFTSAFSENGELMIS
+755 AFASAFSENGELMIS
-770 SLAAVANM
+770 SLSAVANM
-778 FLDFMQTLEGADYAF
+778 FLDFMQTLDGADYAF

-961 KRPEMLMSG
+961 KKPEMLMSG
-970 GGSSGVSVTIN
+970 GGSAGVSVTIN

-993 DFGNIIVDISKKIAE
+993 DYGNLIVDISKKIAE
-1008 DFANGNNGWARA
+1008 DYANGDNGWARA

>member
-27 FSEAA
+27 FTEAA
-32 AKSTRSADSLDSFLS
+32 AKSARSADSLDSFLS

-99 KSADR
+99 KSADM

-239 GFVADY
+239 GFVSDY

-318 KLNRQLAVT
+318 KLNRQLAIT

-350 TGVAVASYIKAGKD
+350 TGVAVASYVKSLD
-364 ENAVLS
+364 EQKTKTDEVN
-370 STNKLIET
+370 
-378 QIDLRTR
+378 
-385 LANLPETL
+385 
-393 EERKKLAEELHDYL
+393 KKLAEQIVLRKILAGISNGYGSSVSDKEKKIENLENLKIAKSNELKEKLNGYNLAVNDYNFFKQANPYRTKYNEDKFKIYEQQVKDYEKSIANLRTELEGYDNEITELKRNSYWQTQMEENL
-407 AKQEKTEV
+407 AFYAKFRTEDDEYRKKLEELET
-415 VNVDYKSNANNV
+415 NLEDAIKKKNLLYAKKPGLKLYDADDIFGKNYKSAA
-427 NSLRDSIFA
+427 DS
-436 ENGYTSTSFVSNENQ
+436 
-451 KRLIE
+451 
-456 AYKELYKITVLA
+456 
-468 NQQKAIF
+468 
-475 DESSLSKSSKSLDE
+475 
-489 NVKIL
+489 
-494 QEYEDALSTLKGYDT
+494 
-509 PQNKY
+509 
-514 ETQLA
+514 
-519 EIEAEFEKLDKLKE
+519 
-533 QKKEIEE
+533 
-540 SIDANGV
+540 
-547 RTFKYAVA
+547 AVA
-555 IDVDK
+555 
-560 GYKQKLDDVYNYW
+560 Y
-573 KQKKF
+573 
-578 TLQFDHWKEGFSD
+578 LQNSINNIKFDHWKNGLSD

-621 SLFVDKN
+621 NLFVDKN

-633 RRDDAYRKAGFKT
+633 RRDEAYRKAGFKT

-677 LPLMNSYR
+677 VPLMNSYR

-699 RITQTLK
+699 RITHTLK
-706 EKMNYFA
+706 EKMNYFK
-713 EFVGSLSLGEYNSLF
+713 EFVGGLNLGEYSSLLG
-728 QLGDAVSLVAQKYS
+728 LGDAVSLVSQKYS

-748 VSTDVAG
+748 GSTDVAG
-755 AFTSAFSENGELMIS
+755 AFASAFSENGELMIS

-778 FLDFMQTLEGADYAF
+778 LLDFMQTLEGADYAF
-793 SIVTQILSEWE
+793 SVVTQVLEAWE
-804 DGLQKIVDSVAMITQ
+804 DGLQKIVD
-819 VFAEM
+819 VFAAVTQIFVEM
-824 AEILSPV
+824 AEV
-831 FTLIGS
+831 FAPIISLVGSLI
-837 VVKITTTLWAAMHK
+837 KIGLYPLIAMNN
-851 VIIILAGPLLKA
+851 ILLKS
-863 LQIIVEPIAKFADWI
+863 LRPIINLLNVVIDPIGKFSDWLYS
-878 ADFLGVSYELNDEKE
+878 FLGISYEVNEE
-893 SELEQIRALKEGYSA
+893 RQSELERIRAANDAYKA

-924 AQINADTYS
+924 AQVNADTYS

-1008 DFANGNNGWARA
+1008 DYANGDNGWARA
-1020 YSTQQSTVAGRRVS
+1020 YSTQQSSVAGRRVS

>member
-27 FSEAA
+27 FTEAA
-32 AKSTRSADSLDSFLS
+32 AKSARSADSLDSFLS

-202 GTATGDDIKKAFQE
+202 GTATGADIKKAFQE

-271 DALGGVVE
+271 ESLGGVVE

-318 KLNRQLAVT
+318 KLNRQLAIT

-350 TGVAVASYIKAGKD
+350 TGVAVASYVKSLD
-364 ENAVLS
+364 EQK
-370 STNKLIET
+370 TKT
-378 QIDLRTR
+378 
-385 LANLPETL
+385 
-393 EERKKLAEELHDYL
+393 EEVNKKLAEQLDIRKKILGLPNDYSSTVDDKQKKIELISGFKSEASDKLDTKKTGYKDLLDDYESFKVKNL
-407 AKQEKTEV
+407 VKNRSNEKVYFTYESQIEKYKKEIKSLEDEIAGYDSQLTELGR
-415 VNVDYKSNANNV
+415 NVYWQGKKEEYEKF
-427 NSLRDSIFA
+427 LDSIKPVDEYLTKLEELEIKK
-436 ENGYTSTSFVSNENQ
+436 ENILKGNKIYDSQSGKAGVSILNTD
-451 KRLIE
+451 
-456 AYKELYKITVLA
+456 KELNSKYK
-468 NQQKAIF
+468 
-475 DESSLSKSSKSLDE
+475 SSLSYIQNQIDSL
-489 NVKIL
+489 N
-494 QEYEDALSTLKGYDT
+494 
-509 PQNKY
+509 
-514 ETQLA
+514 
-519 EIEAEFEKLDKLKE
+519 
-533 QKKEIEE
+533 
-540 SIDANGV
+540 
-547 RTFKYAVA
+547 
-555 IDVDK
+555 
-560 GYKQKLDDVYNYW
+560 
-573 KQKKF
+573 
-578 TLQFDHWKEGFSD
+578 FDHWKDGLSD
-591 LQKAMVKVFSFDDSD
+591 LQKAMIKVFSFDDSD

-621 SLFVDKN
+621 NLFVDKN

-633 RRDDAYRKAGFKT
+633 RRDEAYKKAGFKT

-755 AFTSAFSENGELMIS
+755 AFASAFSENGELMIS
-770 SLAAVANM
+770 SLSAVANM

-804 DGLQKIVDSVAMITQ
+804 DGLQKIVDSVSMITQ

-950 STSPQDTLIAM
+950 STSPHDTLIAM
-961 KRPEMLMSG
+961 KKPEMLMSG
-970 GGSSGVSVTIN
+970 GGSAGVSVTIN
-981 NYSSS
+981 NYSNA
-986 EVQTRQD
+986 EVQARQD
-993 DFGNIIVDISKKIAE
+993 DYGNIIVDISKKIAE

>member
-318 KLNRQLAVT
+318 KMNRQLAVT

-336 TAIAIAGVAAAIAG
+336 TAIAIAGVAAALAG
-350 TGVAVASYIKAGKD
+350 TGVAVASY
-364 ENAVLS
+364 V
-370 STNKLIET
+370 
-378 QIDLRTR
+378 
-385 LANLPETL
+385 
-393 EERKKLAEELHDYL
+393 
-407 AKQEKTEV
+407 
-415 VNVDYKSNANNV
+415 
-427 NSLRDSIFA
+427 
-436 ENGYTSTSFVSNENQ
+436 
-451 KRLIE
+451 
-456 AYKELYKITVLA
+456 
-468 NQQKAIF
+468 
-475 DESSLSKSSKSLDE
+475 KSLDE
-489 NVKIL
+489 QKKKTEEVNKKLADQIVLRKTLAGISNGYGSSVSDKEKKIENL
-494 QEYEDALSTLKGYDT
+494 ENLKIAKSDEL
-509 PQNKY
+509 K
-514 ETQLA
+514 
-519 EIEAEFEKLDKLKE
+519 EKLNGYNLAVNDYNFFKQANPYRTKYNEDKFKIYEQQVKDYEKSIANLRTELEEYDNEITELKRNSYWQTQME
-533 QKKEIEE
+533 ENLAFYAKFRTEDDEYRKKLEE
-540 SIDANGV
+540 LETNLKDAIKKKNLLYAKNPGLKLYDADDI
-547 RTFKYAVA
+547 FGKNYKSAADSAVA
-555 IDVDK
+555 
-560 GYKQKLDDVYNYW
+560 Y
-573 KQKKF
+573 
-578 TLQFDHWKEGFSD
+578 LQNSINNIKFDHWKNGLSD
-591 LQKAMVKVFSFDDSD
+591 LQKGMIKVFGFDDSD

-633 RRDDAYRKAGFKT
+633 RRDEAYRKAGFKT

-677 LPLMNSYR
+677 VPLMNRYR

-713 EFVGSLSLGEYNSLF
+713 EFVGGLNLGEYSSLLG
-728 QLGDAVSLVAQKYS
+728 LGDAVSLVAQKYS

-748 VSTDVAG
+748 GSTDVAG
-755 AFTSAFSENGELMIS
+755 AFASAFSENGELMIS

-778 FLDFMQTLEGADYAF
+778 LLDFMQTLEGADYAF
-793 SIVTQILSEWE
+793 SVVTQVLEAWE
-804 DGLQKIVDSVAMITQ
+804 DGLQRIVD
-819 VFAEM
+819 VFAAVTQIFVEM
-824 AEILSPV
+824 AEV
-831 FTLIGS
+831 FAPIISLVGSLI
-837 VVKITTTLWAAMHK
+837 KIGLYPLIAMNN
-851 VIIILAGPLLKA
+851 ILLKS
-863 LQIIVEPIAKFADWI
+863 LRPIINLLNVVIEPIGKFSDWLYS
-878 ADFLGVSYELNDEKE
+878 FLGISYEVNEE
-893 SELEQIRALKEGYSA
+893 RQSELERIRAANDAYKA

-924 AQINADTYS
+924 AQVNADTYS

-970 GGSSGVSVTIN
+970 GVSGGVSVTIN

-993 DFGNIIVDISKKIAE
+993 DYGNLIVDISKKIAE
-1008 DFANGNNGWARA
+1008 DYANGDNGWARA
-1020 YSTQQSTVAGRRVS
+1020 YSTQQSSVAGRRVS

>member
-27 FSEAA
+27 FTEAA
-32 AKSTRSADSLDSFLS
+32 AKSARSADSLDSFLS

-239 GFVADY
+239 GFVSDY

-318 KLNRQLAVT
+318 KLNSQLAIT

-350 TGVAVASYIKAGKD
+350 TGVAVASYVKSLD
-364 ENAVLS
+364 EQKTKTDEVN
-370 STNKLIET
+370 
-378 QIDLRTR
+378 
-385 LANLPETL
+385 
-393 EERKKLAEELHDYL
+393 KKLAEQIVLGDDNEITELKRNSYWQTQMEENL
-407 AKQEKTEV
+407 AFYAKFRTEDEEYRKKLEELET
-415 VNVDYKSNANNV
+415 NLEDAIKKKNFLYAKKPGLKLYDADDIFGKNYKSAA
-427 NSLRDSIFA
+427 DS
-436 ENGYTSTSFVSNENQ
+436 
-451 KRLIE
+451 
-456 AYKELYKITVLA
+456 
-468 NQQKAIF
+468 
-475 DESSLSKSSKSLDE
+475 
-489 NVKIL
+489 
-494 QEYEDALSTLKGYDT
+494 
-509 PQNKY
+509 
-514 ETQLA
+514 
-519 EIEAEFEKLDKLKE
+519 
-533 QKKEIEE
+533 
-540 SIDANGV
+540 
-547 RTFKYAVA
+547 AVA
-555 IDVDK
+555 
-560 GYKQKLDDVYNYW
+560 Y
-573 KQKKF
+573 
-578 TLQFDHWKEGFSD
+578 LQNSINNIKFDHWKNGLSD

-621 SLFVDKN
+621 NLFVDKN

-633 RRDDAYRKAGFKT
+633 RRDEAYRKAGFKT

-677 LPLMNSYR
+677 VPLMNSYR

-699 RITQTLK
+699 RITHTLK
-706 EKMNYFA
+706 EKMNYFK
-713 EFVGSLSLGEYNSLF
+713 EFVGGLNLGEYSSLLG
-728 QLGDAVSLVAQKYS
+728 LGDAVSLVAQKYS

-748 VSTDVAG
+748 GSTDVAG
-755 AFTSAFSENGELMIS
+755 AFASAFSENGELMIS

-778 FLDFMQTLEGADYAF
+778 LLDFMQTLEGADYAF
-793 SIVTQILSEWE
+793 SVVTQVLEAWE
-804 DGLQKIVDSVAMITQ
+804 DGLQKIVD
-819 VFAEM
+819 VFAAVTQIFVEM
-824 AEILSPV
+824 AEV
-831 FTLIGS
+831 FAPIISLVGSLI
-837 VVKITTTLWAAMHK
+837 KIGLYPLIAMNN
-851 VIIILAGPLLKA
+851 ILLKS
-863 LQIIVEPIAKFADWI
+863 LRPIINLLNVVIDPIGKFSDWLYS
-878 ADFLGVSYELNDEKE
+878 FLGISYEVNEE
-893 SELEQIRALKEGYSA
+893 RQSELERIRAANDAYKA

-924 AQINADTYS
+924 AQVNADTYS

-1008 DFANGNNGWARA
+1008 DYANGDNGWARA
-1020 YSTQQSTVAGRRVS
+1020 YSTQQSSVAGRRVS

>member
-1 MAETTSRLVLE
+1 MLE

-17 VRVASANLDK
+17 VRIATGNLDK

-32 AKSTRSADSLDSFLS
+32 EKSARKADTLDSFLS

-59 LASVL
+59 LASVI

-189 VPIYQYL
+189 VPIYHYL

-202 GTATGDDIKKAFQE
+202 GTATGADIKKAFQE

-239 GFVADY
+239 SFVADY
-245 FKEASV
+245 LKEASV
-251 LFVEATGLGDMYK
+251 LFIEATGLGDMYK
-264 GVLDLVQ
+264 GVLDLVNES
-271 DALGGVVE
+271 LGGVVE

-318 KLNRQLAVT
+318 KLNRQLAIT

-336 TAIAIAGVAAAIAG
+336 TAIAVAGVAAAIAG

-407 AKQEKTEV
+407 AKQEKTKV
-415 VNVDYKSNANNV
+415 VNVDYKANANNV

-456 AYKELYKITVLA
+456 AYKEMYKITVLA
-468 NQQKAIF
+468 NQQKKIL

-494 QEYEDALSTLKGYDT
+494 TEYEDALSALKGYDT

-514 ETQLA
+514 ESQLA
-519 EIEAEFEKLDKLKE
+519 EIEAEFEKLYKLKE

-540 SIDANGV
+540 STNANGV
-547 RTFKYAVA
+547 TTFKYAVA

-560 GYKQKLDDVYNYW
+560 GYKQIFDDVYNYW
-573 KQKKF
+573 QQKKF
-578 TLQFDHWKEGFSD
+578 TLQFEQWKNNLDPWAKWFADKLS
-591 LQKAMVKVFSFDDSD
+591 LNDDD
-606 LKKLWGTGFTTKTAA
+606 LKNLGKGRIGTNSKAYNGAEAVDIAYNKLIESIEHSNKIYNTYGRTYDSKSEYKRVYEQMLETFKQVASNVDFSATDNSVIELDKKVKELAEILGNLGFDFDEFGNIVESKN
-621 SLFVDKN
+621 DKN
-628 KSVLD
+628 KMSNSEIASSLLPGEYG
-633 RRDDAYRKAGFKT
+633 DAFNIA
-646 DEKTSLE
+646 TSLA
-653 SLYTSIREKFDEA
+653 SGNLIDA
-666 INEGNNAADGL
+666 ITA
-677 LPLMNSYR
+677 
-685 QKLESLGTE
+685 
-694 FDETG
+694 
-699 RITQTLK
+699 I
-706 EKMNYFA
+706 
-713 EFVGSLSLGEYNSLF
+713 VGSL
-728 QLGDAVSLVAQKYS
+728 
-742 EGNSNG
+742 
-748 VSTDVAG
+748 
-755 AFTSAFSENGELMIS
+755 
-770 SLAAVANM
+770 AN
-778 FLDFMQTLEGADYAF
+778 FMQTLEGADYAF
-793 SIVTQILSEWE
+793 SVMTEIWNSLNSGGGI
-804 DGLQKIVDSVAMITQ
+804 QKIVDAFAMLTQ
-819 VFAEM
+819 TISQM
-824 AEILSPV
+824 AEVFSPLITV
-831 FTLIGS
+831 FGS
-837 VVKITTTLWAAMHK
+837 VVKIVQSLWSAFYK
-851 VIIILAGPLLKA
+851 IQLVLVGPLLRA
-863 LQIIVEPIAKFADWI
+863 LEIIVEPIAKFADWI
-878 ADFLGVSYELNDEKE
+878 ADFLGVSYELNEEKQ

-924 AQINADTYS
+924 AQVNADTYS

-961 KRPEMLMSG
+961 KKPEMLMSS
-970 GGSSGVSVTIN
+970 GGSAGVSVTIN

-993 DFGNIIVDISKKIAE
+993 DYGNIIVDISKKIAE
-1008 DFANGNNGWARA
+1008 DFANGDNGWARA
-1020 YSTQQSTVAGRRVS
+1020 YSTQQSTVVGRRVS

>member
-251 LFVEATGLGDMYK
+251 LFIEATGLGDMYK

-271 DALGGVVE
+271 EALGGVVE

-287 PVYSALLKGAIA
+287 PVYSALLKGTIA

-318 KLNRQLAVT
+318 KMNRQLAVT

-336 TAIAIAGVAAAIAG
+336 TAIAIAGVAAALAG
-350 TGVAVASYIKAGKD
+350 TGVAVASY
-364 ENAVLS
+364 V
-370 STNKLIET
+370 
-378 QIDLRTR
+378 
-385 LANLPETL
+385 
-393 EERKKLAEELHDYL
+393 
-407 AKQEKTEV
+407 
-415 VNVDYKSNANNV
+415 
-427 NSLRDSIFA
+427 
-436 ENGYTSTSFVSNENQ
+436 
-451 KRLIE
+451 
-456 AYKELYKITVLA
+456 
-468 NQQKAIF
+468 
-475 DESSLSKSSKSLDE
+475 KSLDE
-489 NVKIL
+489 QKKKTEDVNKKLADQIVLRKTLAGISNGYGSSVSDKEKKIENL
-494 QEYEDALSTLKGYDT
+494 ENLKIAKSYELK
-509 PQNKY
+509 
-514 ETQLA
+514 
-519 EIEAEFEKLDKLKE
+519 EKLNGYNLAVNDYNFFKQANPYRTKYNEDKFKIYEQQVKDYEKSIANLRTELEEYDNEITELKRNSYWQTQME
-533 QKKEIEE
+533 ENLAFYAKFRTEDDEYRKKLEE
-540 SIDANGV
+540 LETNLKDAIKKKNLLYAKNPGLKLYDADDI
-547 RTFKYAVA
+547 FGKNYKSAADSAVA
-555 IDVDK
+555 
-560 GYKQKLDDVYNYW
+560 Y
-573 KQKKF
+573 
-578 TLQFDHWKEGFSD
+578 LQNSINNIKFDHWKDGLSD

-633 RRDDAYRKAGFKT
+633 RRDEAYKKAGFKT

-666 INEGNNAADGL
+666 TNESNNAADGL

-755 AFTSAFSENGELMIS
+755 AFASAFSENGELMIS
-770 SLAAVANM
+770 SLSAVANM

-804 DGLQKIVDSVAMITQ
+804 DGLQKIVDSVSMITQ

-908 LYSAIKEQE
+908 LYSAMKEQE

-950 STSPQDTLIAM
+950 STSPHDTLIAM
-961 KRPEMLMSG
+961 KKPEMLMSG
-970 GGSSGVSVTIN
+970 GGSAGVSVTIN
-981 NYSSS
+981 NYSNA
-986 EVQTRQD
+986 EVQARQD
-993 DFGNIIVDISKKIAE
+993 DYGNIIVDISKKIAE

>member
-17 VRVASANLDK
+17 VRIATGNLDK

-32 AKSTRSADSLDSFLS
+32 EKSARKANTLDGFLS

-171 QNVGKAGS
+171 QNVGNAGS

-216 MTKQGETFYGTMERI
+216 MTKQGEMFYGTMERI

-239 GFVADY
+239 GFVSDY

-251 LFVEATGLGDMYK
+251 LFIEATGLGDMYK

-271 DALGGVVE
+271 EALGGVVE

-318 KLNRQLAVT
+318 KLNRHLAIT

-336 TAIAIAGVAAAIAG
+336 TAIAIAGVAAALAG
-350 TGVAVASYIKAGKD
+350 TGVAVASY
-364 ENAVLS
+364 V
-370 STNKLIET
+370 
-378 QIDLRTR
+378 
-385 LANLPETL
+385 
-393 EERKKLAEELHDYL
+393 
-407 AKQEKTEV
+407 
-415 VNVDYKSNANNV
+415 
-427 NSLRDSIFA
+427 
-436 ENGYTSTSFVSNENQ
+436 
-451 KRLIE
+451 
-456 AYKELYKITVLA
+456 
-468 NQQKAIF
+468 
-475 DESSLSKSSKSLDE
+475 KSLDE
-489 NVKIL
+489 QKTKTEEVNKKLADQIVLRKTLAGISNGYGSSVSDKEKKIENLENLKIAKSNELKEKLNGYNLAVNDYNFLNQANPYRNKYNEDKFKVYEQQVKD
-494 QEYEDALSTLKGYDT
+494 YEKSIANLRTELEGYDNEIAELKRNSYWQT
-509 PQNKY
+509 QMEENLAFYAKFRTEDEEY
-514 ETQLA
+514 KKKLEDLETNLG
-519 EIEAEFEKLDKLKE
+519 EAIKKKNLLYAKKPGLKLY
-533 QKKEIEE
+533 
-540 SIDANGV
+540 DADDIFGKNY
-547 RTFKYAVA
+547 KSAADSAVA
-555 IDVDK
+555 
-560 GYKQKLDDVYNYW
+560 Y
-573 KQKKF
+573 
-578 TLQFDHWKEGFSD
+578 LQNSINNLKFDHWKDGLSD
-591 LQKAMVKVFSFDDSD
+591 LQKAMVKVFGFDDSD

-621 SLFVDKN
+621 SLFIDKN
-628 KSVLD
+628 KSLID
-633 RRDDAYRKAGFKT
+633 RRDEAYKKAGFKT

-713 EFVGSLSLGEYNSLF
+713 EFVGGLNLGEYSSLLG
-728 QLGDAVSLVAQKYS
+728 LGDAVSLVAQKYN

-748 VSTDVAG
+748 GSTDVAG
-755 AFTSAFSENGELMIS
+755 AFASAFSENGELMIS

-778 FLDFMQTLEGADYAF
+778 LLDFMQTLEGADYAF
-793 SIVTQILSEWE
+793 SVVTQVLEAWE
-804 DGLQKIVDSVAMITQ
+804 DGLQKIVD
-819 VFAEM
+819 VFAAVTQIFVEM
-824 AEILSPV
+824 AEVFAPV
-831 FTLIGS
+831 ISLVGSLI
-837 VVKITTTLWAAMHK
+837 KIGLYPLIAMNN
-851 VIIILAGPLLKA
+851 ILLKS
-863 LQIIVEPIAKFADWI
+863 LRPIINLLNVVIEPIGKFSDWLYS
-878 ADFLGVSYELNDEKE
+878 FLGISYEVNEE
-893 SELEQIRALKEGYSA
+893 RQSELERIRAANDAYKA

-924 AQINADTYS
+924 AQVNADTYS

-961 KRPEMLMSG
+961 KKPEMLMSG
-970 GGSSGVSVTIN
+970 GVSGGVSVTIN

-993 DFGNIIVDISKKIAE
+993 DYGNLIVDISKKIAE
-1008 DFANGNNGWARA
+1008 DYANGDNGWARA
-1020 YSTQQSTVAGRRVS
+1020 YNTQQSTVAGRRVS

>member
-27 FSEAA
+27 FTEAA
-32 AKSTRSADSLDSFLS
+32 AKSARSADSLDSFLS

-251 LFVEATGLGDMYK
+251 LFIEATGLGDMYK
-264 GVLDLVQ
+264 GVLDLVNES
-271 DALGGVVE
+271 LGGVVE

-306 AGVGVGLVGAVK
+306 AGVGVGLFGAVK
-318 KLNRQLAVT
+318 KLNRQLAIT

-336 TAIAIAGVAAAIAG
+336 TAIAVAGVAAAIAG
-350 TGVAVASYIKAGKD
+350 TGVAVASY
-364 ENAVLS
+364 V
-370 STNKLIET
+370 
-378 QIDLRTR
+378 
-385 LANLPETL
+385 
-393 EERKKLAEELHDYL
+393 
-407 AKQEKTEV
+407 
-415 VNVDYKSNANNV
+415 
-427 NSLRDSIFA
+427 
-436 ENGYTSTSFVSNENQ
+436 
-451 KRLIE
+451 
-456 AYKELYKITVLA
+456 
-468 NQQKAIF
+468 
-475 DESSLSKSSKSLDE
+475 KSLDE
-489 NVKIL
+489 QKQKTEEVNKKLADQLEIRKKIL
-494 QEYEDALSTLKGYDT
+494 HLSNGYDSTVEDKQEKIKLISGFKAEASDKLDTKKEDLKNKKADYEKTKSSLFTKNDERLLGNYENQIKQLEQEIKILENRITFYDSQLTELGRNVYWQGKKEEYEKFLDSLKPADEYLA
-509 PQNKY
+509 KLEEL
-514 ETQLA
+514 ETKKEQ
-519 EIEAEFEKLDKLKE
+519 IEAGKNIKISDSKIGKAISILDNDKE
-533 QKKEIEE
+533 LYNQYKDRLSFIQ
-540 SIDANGV
+540 SQIDSLN
-547 RTFKYAVA
+547 
-555 IDVDK
+555 
-560 GYKQKLDDVYNYW
+560 
-573 KQKKF
+573 
-578 TLQFDHWKEGFSD
+578 FDHWKDGLSD
-591 LQKAMVKVFSFDDSD
+591 LQKAMVKVFSLDDSD

-621 SLFVDKN
+621 SLFIDKN
-628 KSVLD
+628 KSLID
-633 RRDDAYRKAGFKT
+633 RRDEAYKKAGFKT

-677 LPLMNSYR
+677 VPLMNSYR

-706 EKMNYFA
+706 EKMNYFK
-713 EFVGSLSLGEYNSLF
+713 EFVGGLNLGEYSSLLG
-728 QLGDAVSLVAQKYS
+728 LGDAVSLVAQKYS

-755 AFTSAFSENGELMIS
+755 AFASAFSENGELMIS
-770 SLAAVANM
+770 SLSAVANM
-778 FLDFMQTLEGADYAF
+778 LLDFMQTLEGADYAF
-793 SIVTQILSEWE
+793 SVVTQVLEAWE
-804 DGLQKIVDSVAMITQ
+804 DGLQKIVD
-819 VFAEM
+819 VFAAVTQIFVEM
-824 AEILSPV
+824 AEV
-831 FTLIGS
+831 FAPIISLVGSLI
-837 VVKITTTLWAAMHK
+837 KIGLYPLIAMNN
-851 VIIILAGPLLKA
+851 ILLKS
-863 LQIIVEPIAKFADWI
+863 LRPIINLLNVVIEPIGKFSDWLYS
-878 ADFLGVSYELNDEKE
+878 FLGISYEVNEE
-893 SELEQIRALKEGYSA
+893 RQSELERIRAANDAYKA

-924 AQINADTYS
+924 AQVNADTYS

-1008 DFANGNNGWARA
+1008 DYANGDNGWARA
-1020 YSTQQSTVAGRRVS
+1020 YSTQQSSVAGRRVS

>member
-27 FSEAA
+27 FTEAA
-32 AKSTRSADSLDSFLS
+32 AKSARSADSLDSFLS

-251 LFVEATGLGDMYK
+251 LFIEATGLGDMYK

-271 DALGGVVE
+271 EALGGVVE

-318 KLNRQLAVT
+318 KLNRQLAIT

-350 TGVAVASYIKAGKD
+350 TGVAVASYVKSLD
-364 ENAVLS
+364 EQK
-370 STNKLIET
+370 TKT
-378 QIDLRTR
+378 
-385 LANLPETL
+385 
-393 EERKKLAEELHDYL
+393 EEVNKKLAEQLDIRKKILGLPNDYSSTVDDKQKKIELISGFKSEASDKLDTKKTGYKDLLDDYESFKVENL
-407 AKQEKTEV
+407 VKNRSNEKVYFTYESQIEKYKKEIKSLEDEIAGYDSQLTELGR
-415 VNVDYKSNANNV
+415 NVYWQGKKEEYEKF
-427 NSLRDSIFA
+427 LDSIKPVDEYLTKLEELETKKKDILKGNEIYDSQGGKA
-436 ENGYTSTSFVSNENQ
+436 GVSI
-451 KRLIE
+451 LDTD
-456 AYKELYKITVLA
+456 KELNSKYK
-468 NQQKAIF
+468 
-475 DESSLSKSSKSLDE
+475 SSLSYIQNQIDSL
-489 NVKIL
+489 N
-494 QEYEDALSTLKGYDT
+494 
-509 PQNKY
+509 
-514 ETQLA
+514 
-519 EIEAEFEKLDKLKE
+519 
-533 QKKEIEE
+533 
-540 SIDANGV
+540 
-547 RTFKYAVA
+547 
-555 IDVDK
+555 
-560 GYKQKLDDVYNYW
+560 
-573 KQKKF
+573 
-578 TLQFDHWKEGFSD
+578 FDHWKDGLSD
-591 LQKAMVKVFSFDDSD
+591 LQKAMIKVFGFDDSD

-633 RRDDAYRKAGFKT
+633 RRDEAYRKAGFKT

-677 LPLMNSYR
+677 VPLMNRYR

-713 EFVGSLSLGEYNSLF
+713 EFVGGLNLGEYSSLLG
-728 QLGDAVSLVAQKYS
+728 LGDAVSLVAQKYS

-748 VSTDVAG
+748 GSTDVAG
-755 AFTSAFSENGELMIS
+755 AFASAFSENGELMIS

-778 FLDFMQTLEGADYAF
+778 LLDFMQTLEGADYAF
-793 SIVTQILSEWE
+793 SVVTQVLEAWE
-804 DGLQKIVDSVAMITQ
+804 DGLQRIVD
-819 VFAEM
+819 VFAAVTQIFVEM
-824 AEILSPV
+824 AEV
-831 FTLIGS
+831 FAPIISLVGSLI
-837 VVKITTTLWAAMHK
+837 KIGLYPLIAMNN
-851 VIIILAGPLLKA
+851 ILLKS
-863 LQIIVEPIAKFADWI
+863 LRPIINLLNVVIEPIGKFSDWLYS
-878 ADFLGVSYELNDEKE
+878 FLGISYEVNEE
-893 SELEQIRALKEGYSA
+893 RQSELERIRAANDAYKA

-924 AQINADTYS
+924 AQVNADTYS

-970 GGSSGVSVTIN
+970 GVSGGVSVTIN
-981 NYSSS
+981 NYSNS

-993 DFGNIIVDISKKIAE
+993 DYGNLIVDISKKIAE
-1008 DFANGNNGWARA
+1008 DYANGDNGWARA

>member
-27 FSEAA
+27 FTEAA
-32 AKSTRSADSLDSFLS
+32 AKSARSADSLDSFLS

-251 LFVEATGLGDMYK
+251 LFIEATGLGDMYK
-264 GVLDLVQ
+264 GVLDLVNES
-271 DALGGVVE
+271 LGGVVE

-306 AGVGVGLVGAVK
+306 AGVGVGLFGAVK
-318 KLNRQLAVT
+318 KLNRQLAIT

-336 TAIAIAGVAAAIAG
+336 TAIAVAGVAAAIAG
-350 TGVAVASYIKAGKD
+350 TGVAVASY
-364 ENAVLS
+364 V
-370 STNKLIET
+370 
-378 QIDLRTR
+378 
-385 LANLPETL
+385 
-393 EERKKLAEELHDYL
+393 
-407 AKQEKTEV
+407 
-415 VNVDYKSNANNV
+415 
-427 NSLRDSIFA
+427 
-436 ENGYTSTSFVSNENQ
+436 
-451 KRLIE
+451 
-456 AYKELYKITVLA
+456 
-468 NQQKAIF
+468 
-475 DESSLSKSSKSLDE
+475 KSLDE
-489 NVKIL
+489 QKQKTEEVNKKLADQLEIRKKIL
-494 QEYEDALSTLKGYDT
+494 HLSNGYDSTVEDKQEKIKLISGFKAEASDKLDTKKEDLKNKKADYEKTKSSLFTKNDERLLGNYENQIKQLEQEIKILENRITFYDSQLTELGRNVYWQGKKEEYEKFLDSLKPADEYLA
-509 PQNKY
+509 KLEEL
-514 ETQLA
+514 ETKKEQ
-519 EIEAEFEKLDKLKE
+519 IEAGKNIKISDSKIGKAISILDNDKE
-533 QKKEIEE
+533 LYNQYKDRLSFIQ
-540 SIDANGV
+540 SQIDSLN
-547 RTFKYAVA
+547 
-555 IDVDK
+555 
-560 GYKQKLDDVYNYW
+560 
-573 KQKKF
+573 
-578 TLQFDHWKEGFSD
+578 FDHWKDGLSD
-591 LQKAMVKVFSFDDSD
+591 LQKAMVKVFSLDDSD

-621 SLFVDKN
+621 SLFIDKN
-628 KSVLD
+628 KSLID
-633 RRDDAYRKAGFKT
+633 RRDEAYKKAGFKT

-677 LPLMNSYR
+677 VPLMNSYR

-706 EKMNYFA
+706 EKMNYFK
-713 EFVGSLSLGEYNSLF
+713 EFVGGLNLGEYSSLLG
-728 QLGDAVSLVAQKYS
+728 LGDAVSLVAQKYS

-755 AFTSAFSENGELMIS
+755 AFASAFSENGELMIS
-770 SLAAVANM
+770 SLSAVANM
-778 FLDFMQTLEGADYAF
+778 LLDFMQTLEGADYAF
-793 SIVTQILSEWE
+793 SVVTQVLEAWE
-804 DGLQKIVDSVAMITQ
+804 DGLQKIVD
-819 VFAEM
+819 VFAAVTQIFVEM
-824 AEILSPV
+824 AEV
-831 FTLIGS
+831 FAPIISLVGSLI
-837 VVKITTTLWAAMHK
+837 KIGLYPLIAMNN
-851 VIIILAGPLLKA
+851 ILLKS
-863 LQIIVEPIAKFADWI
+863 LRPIINLLNVVIEPIGKFSDWLYS
-878 ADFLGVSYELNDEKE
+878 FLGISYEVNEE
-893 SELEQIRALKEGYSA
+893 RQSELERIRAANDAYKA

-924 AQINADTYS
+924 AQVNADTYS

-961 KRPEMLMSG
+961 KKPEMLMSG
-970 GGSSGVSVTIN
+970 GGSAGVSVTIN
-981 NYSSS
+981 NYSNA

-993 DFGNIIVDISKKIAE
+993 DYGNIIVDISKKIAE
-1008 DFANGNNGWARA
+1008 DFANGDNGWARA
-1020 YSTQQSTVAGRRVS
+1020 YNTQQSTVAGRRVS

>member
-32 AKSTRSADSLDSFLS
+32 AKSKRSANSLDSFLS

-251 LFVEATGLGDMYK
+251 LFIEATGLGDMYK

-271 DALGGVVE
+271 EALGGVVE

-318 KLNRQLAVT
+318 KMNRQLAVT

-336 TAIAIAGVAAAIAG
+336 TAIAIAGVAAALAG
-350 TGVAVASYIKAGKD
+350 TGVAVASY
-364 ENAVLS
+364 V
-370 STNKLIET
+370 
-378 QIDLRTR
+378 
-385 LANLPETL
+385 
-393 EERKKLAEELHDYL
+393 
-407 AKQEKTEV
+407 
-415 VNVDYKSNANNV
+415 
-427 NSLRDSIFA
+427 
-436 ENGYTSTSFVSNENQ
+436 
-451 KRLIE
+451 
-456 AYKELYKITVLA
+456 
-468 NQQKAIF
+468 
-475 DESSLSKSSKSLDE
+475 KSLDE
-489 NVKIL
+489 QKKKTEEVNKKLADQIVLRKTLAGISNGYGSSVSDKEKKIENL
-494 QEYEDALSTLKGYDT
+494 ENLKIAKSDEL
-509 PQNKY
+509 K
-514 ETQLA
+514 
-519 EIEAEFEKLDKLKE
+519 EKLNGYNLVVNDYNFFKQANPYRTKYNEDKFKIYEQQVKDYEKSIANLRTELEEYDNEITELKRNSYWQTQME
-533 QKKEIEE
+533 ENLAFYAKFRTEDDEYRKKLEE
-540 SIDANGV
+540 LETNLKDAIKKKNLLYAKKPGLKLYDADDI
-547 RTFKYAVA
+547 FGKNYKSAADSAVA
-555 IDVDK
+555 
-560 GYKQKLDDVYNYW
+560 Y
-573 KQKKF
+573 
-578 TLQFDHWKEGFSD
+578 LQNSINNIKFDHWKDGLSD

-633 RRDDAYRKAGFKT
+633 RRDEAYKKAGFKT

-755 AFTSAFSENGELMIS
+755 AFASAFSENGELMIS
-770 SLAAVANM
+770 SLSAVANM

-804 DGLQKIVDSVAMITQ
+804 DGLQKIVDSVSMITQ

-950 STSPQDTLIAM
+950 STSPHDTLIAM
-961 KRPEMLMSG
+961 KKPEMLMSG
-970 GGSSGVSVTIN
+970 GGSAGVSVTIN
-981 NYSSS
+981 NYSNA
-986 EVQTRQD
+986 EVQARQD
-993 DFGNIIVDISKKIAE
+993 DYGNIIVDISKKIAE

>member
-27 FSEAA
+27 FTEAA
-32 AKSTRSADSLDSFLS
+32 AKSARSADSLDSFLS

-239 GFVADY
+239 GFVSDY

-318 KLNRQLAVT
+318 KLNKQLAIT
-327 AALKAAINP
+327 AALKTAINP

-350 TGVAVASYIKAGKD
+350 TGVAVASYVKSLD
-364 ENAVLS
+364 EQK
-370 STNKLIET
+370 TKT
-378 QIDLRTR
+378 
-385 LANLPETL
+385 
-393 EERKKLAEELHDYL
+393 EEVNKKLAEQLDIRKKILGLPNDYSSTVDDKQKKIELISGFKSEASDKL
-407 AKQEKTEV
+407 DAKKTEYK
-415 VNVDYKSNANNV
+415 NVLDDYELFKKREPVKNRSNKNLYSSYEEQIEKYKEKIKSLEDEIAGYDSQLTELGRNIYWQGKKEEYEKF
-427 NSLRDSIFA
+427 LDSIKPVDEYLTKLEELETKK
-436 ENGYTSTSFVSNENQ
+436 ENILKGNKIYDSQSGKAGVSILNTD
-451 KRLIE
+451 
-456 AYKELYKITVLA
+456 KELNSKYK
-468 NQQKAIF
+468 
-475 DESSLSKSSKSLDE
+475 SSLSYIQNQIDSL
-489 NVKIL
+489 N
-494 QEYEDALSTLKGYDT
+494 
-509 PQNKY
+509 
-514 ETQLA
+514 
-519 EIEAEFEKLDKLKE
+519 
-533 QKKEIEE
+533 
-540 SIDANGV
+540 
-547 RTFKYAVA
+547 
-555 IDVDK
+555 
-560 GYKQKLDDVYNYW
+560 
-573 KQKKF
+573 
-578 TLQFDHWKEGFSD
+578 FDHWKDGLSD
-591 LQKAMVKVFSFDDSD
+591 LQKAMVKVFGFDDSD
-606 LKKLWGTGFTTKTAA
+606 LKKLWGTGFTKNTAA

-633 RRDDAYRKAGFKT
+633 RRDEAYRKAGFKT

-706 EKMNYFA
+706 EKMNYFK
-713 EFVGSLSLGEYNSLF
+713 EFVGGLNLGEYSSLLG
-728 QLGDAVSLVAQKYS
+728 LGDAVSLVAQKYS

-748 VSTDVAG
+748 GSTDVAG
-755 AFTSAFSENGELMIS
+755 AFASAFSENGELMIS

-778 FLDFMQTLEGADYAF
+778 LLDFMQTLEGADYAF
-793 SIVTQILSEWE
+793 SVVTQVLEAWE
-804 DGLQKIVDSVAMITQ
+804 DGLQKIVD
-819 VFAEM
+819 VFAAVTQIFVEM
-824 AEILSPV
+824 AEV
-831 FTLIGS
+831 FAPIISLVGSLI
-837 VVKITTTLWAAMHK
+837 KIGLYPLIAMNN
-851 VIIILAGPLLKA
+851 ILLKS
-863 LQIIVEPIAKFADWI
+863 LRPVINLLNVVIEPIGKFSDWLYS
-878 ADFLGVSYELNDEKE
+878 FLGISYEVNEE
-893 SELEQIRALKEGYSA
+893 RQSELERIRAANDAYKA

-924 AQINADTYS
+924 AQVNADTYS

-961 KRPEMLMSG
+961 KKPEMLMSG
-970 GGSSGVSVTIN
+970 GVSGGVSVTIN

-993 DFGNIIVDISKKIAE
+993 DYGNLIVDISKKIAE
-1008 DFANGNNGWARA
+1008 DYANGDNGWARA

>member
-27 FSEAA
+27 FTEAA
-32 AKSTRSADSLDSFLS
+32 AKSARSADSLDSFLS

-251 LFVEATGLGDMYK
+251 LFIEATGLGDMYK

-271 DALGGVVE
+271 EALGGVVE

-318 KLNRQLAVT
+318 KLNRQLAIT
-327 AALKAAINP
+327 AALQAAANP
-336 TAIAIAGVAAAIAG
+336 LKIASLVAALAG
-350 TGVAVASYIKAGKD
+350 TGVAVASYVKSLD
-364 ENAVLS
+364 EQKQK
-370 STNKLIET
+370 T
-378 QIDLRTR
+378 
-385 LANLPETL
+385 
-393 EERKKLAEELHDYL
+393 EEVNKKLAEQLEIKRKILHLSNGYDSTVEDKQEKIKLISGFKSDASDKLDAKKEELKNKKADYGKVKSSLFTKNNEQLLRNYENQIKQLEQEIKILENRITFYDSQLTELGRNVFWQGKKEEYEKFLDSLKPVDEYL
-407 AKQEKTEV
+407 AKLEELETKKEQ
-415 VNVDYKSNANNV
+415 
-427 NSLRDSIFA
+427 
-436 ENGYTSTSFVSNENQ
+436 
-451 KRLIE
+451 IE
-456 AYKELYKITVLA
+456 AGKNIKISDSKIGKAISILDNDKELY
-468 NQQKAIF
+468 NQYKDRLSFIQSQI
-475 DESSLSKSSKSLDE
+475 DSL
-489 NVKIL
+489 N
-494 QEYEDALSTLKGYDT
+494 
-509 PQNKY
+509 
-514 ETQLA
+514 
-519 EIEAEFEKLDKLKE
+519 
-533 QKKEIEE
+533 
-540 SIDANGV
+540 
-547 RTFKYAVA
+547 
-555 IDVDK
+555 
-560 GYKQKLDDVYNYW
+560 
-573 KQKKF
+573 
-578 TLQFDHWKEGFSD
+578 FDHWKDGLSD
-591 LQKAMVKVFSFDDSD
+591 LQKAMIKVFSFDDSD

-633 RRDDAYRKAGFKT
+633 RRDEAYKKAGFKT

-755 AFTSAFSENGELMIS
+755 AFASAFSENGELMIS
-770 SLAAVANM
+770 SLSAVANM

-804 DGLQKIVDSVAMITQ
+804 DGLQKIVDSVSMITQ

-950 STSPQDTLIAM
+950 STSPHDTLIAM
-961 KRPEMLMSG
+961 KKPEMLMSG
-970 GGSSGVSVTIN
+970 GGSAGVSVTIN
-981 NYSSS
+981 NYSNA
-986 EVQTRQD
+986 EVQARQD
-993 DFGNIIVDISKKIAE
+993 DYGNIIVDISKKIAE